1 MEALLPEVSWRQLFI
16 TAVVIVLAY
25 LLIQWLERRMRRFS
39 SRKLGELLQRPARFL
54 AVFFEPL
61 AGIILL
67 GAFFLI
73 NPLLHGLL
81 LLLLLALSYGHLKN
95 YLSGRMIQVGRDWQ
109 EGNQL
114 EIGHINGVITRL
126 GRLGIYL
133 QDSEGQHYIGYSRL
147 LTEGYTLFKDE
158 DTGGFF
164 NLKIQLPEEGTAVQ
178 HRVKLMDRL
187 VKTPY
192 LDLNHRPVIQA
203 ADETEMLAA
212 KIFLREEKQLPEL
225 MQLIQEWGYGCQMNT
240 KK

>member
-1 MEALLPEVSWRQLFI
+1 MEELLPKVNWQQLFI
-16 TAVVIVLAY
+16 IAVVISLGY
-25 LLIQWLERRMRRFS
+25 LLIQWLERRLRRHSF
-39 SRKLGELLQRPARFL
+39 RRLGQLLRPPVRVL
-54 AVFFEPL
+54 AIFYEPF
-61 AGIILL
+61 AGILLL
-67 GAFFLI
+67 GSFFLI

-95 YLSGRMIQVGRDWQ
+95 YLSGRMIQVGQDWQ

-114 EIGHINGVITRL
+114 DIGHTNGVITRL

-158 DTGGFF
+158 NTGGFF
-164 NLKIQLPEEGTAVQ
+164 NLEIRLPEEGQGGQ
-178 HRVKLMDRL
+178 HRIKLMDRL

-192 LDLNHRPVIQA
+192 LDWQHRPVLQA
-203 ADETEMLAA
+203 EEGTEVLAA
-212 KIFLREEKQLPEL
+212 RIFLREEKQLPEL
-225 MQLIQEWGYGCQMNT
+225 MQLIREWGYGCQMNN